1 MKPIKSLLPLSTWL
15 MRIGLLAFAYSH
27 YFNTIIDFNYKSPNF
42 YIALLFSIFSVLI
55 FITGFVA
62 KQSLSVVSGLVLSV
76 ISIYNLVILFD
87 NRISEPLAIFVI
99 ITAISLFFLA
109 NPSSR

>member
-15 MRIGLLAFAYSH
+15 MRIGLLVFAYSH
-27 YFNTIIDFNYKSPNF
+27 YFNTIIDFDLKNPNF
-42 YIALLFSIFSVLI
+42 YVAVLFSIFSALI

-62 KQSLSVVSGLVLSV
+62 KQSLTVVSGLVLSV

-87 NRISEPLAIFVI
+87 NRLSEPLAVFVI
-99 ITAISLFFLA
+99 ITAISIYFLS
-109 NPSSR
+109 NPSSK